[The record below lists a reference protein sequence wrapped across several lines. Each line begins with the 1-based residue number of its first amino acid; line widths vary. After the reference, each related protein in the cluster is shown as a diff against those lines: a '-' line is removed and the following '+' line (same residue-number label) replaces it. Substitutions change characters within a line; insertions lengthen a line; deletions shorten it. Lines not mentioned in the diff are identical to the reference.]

1 MNFLNLLGIFL
12 ILRWTPAILPS
23 SPGGPI
29 SCFSSLSVIYP
40 PHIRSTAA
48 GRALGLGGVGAIV
61 QPKELFLVA
70 AVPLFAVTVLMRS
83 SGNYRAASEAGRS
96 ANGLSDDQEQT

>member
-1 MNFLNLLGIFL
+1 MLFVAVGDL
-12 ILRWTPAILPS
+12 S
-23 SPGGPI
+23 SAYPLDRSRPGP
-29 SCFSSLSVIYP
+29 
-40 PHIRSTAA
+40 
-48 GRALGLGGVGAIV
+48 GLGGVGAIV